1 MSTKETL
8 FLLNYKLITP
18 FSILIVFIALVG
30 SVFAQQY
37 IPGVAEGNYVIYG
50 NFVGIGPG
58 FESFNDYD
66 WLKLEVVNVVDNKV
80 TLLSTGLFKDGN
92 PIPGN
97 GTSTTWNVQTGEE
110 NGIPSTQGPIIA
122 ANLMQGDAVPP
133 LNTYSLNK
141 TEDRTYLGVSR
152 SVNIL
157 DLNIVTPDYESSL
170 NYVYDRASGI
180 LLESNSI
187 IIQSQ
192 PESSTSEYS
201 YSVIE
206 TNIFNAPPVPEFIG
220 IATII
225 AGVIVI
231 LTVLVLKKRIK

>member
-1 MSTKETL
+1 LSEFK
-8 FLLNYKLITP
+8 LLTP
-18 FSILIVFIALVG
+18 FFVLFIFISLG

-37 IPGVAEGNYVIYG
+37 IPGVTEGNYVKYG

-66 WLKLEVVNVVDNKV
+66 WLKLEVVNVVGNEV
-80 TLLSTGLFKDGN
+80 TLISTGLFKDGS

-97 GTSTTWNVQTGEE
+97 GTATVWNIEIGEE
-110 NGIPSTQGPIIA
+110 NGVSSTQGPIIA
-122 ANLMQGDAVPP
+122 ANLMQGDAIPP
-133 LNTYSLNK
+133 PYTYTLNR

-152 SVNIL
+152 GVNIL
-157 DLNIVTPDYESSL
+157 DLEIITPDYESTL

-180 LLESNSI
+180 LLESSSQ
-187 IIQSQ
+187 IIQTQ
-192 PESSTSEYS
+192 PESFTSEYS

-220 IATII
+220 VSVAIVGIIVII
-225 AGVIVI
+225 AI
-231 LTVLVLKKRIK
+231 LVFRKKRTE

>member
-1 MSTKETL
+1 MGDL
-8 FLLNYKLITP
+8 FLLNIKLLTS
-18 FSILIVFIALVG
+18 FSVLFVIVLLMG

-37 IPGVAEGNYVIYG
+37 VTGVAEGNYVMYG
-50 NFVGIGPG
+50 NFVGVGPG

-66 WLKLEVVNVVDNKV
+66 WLKLEVFNVVNNEV
-80 TLLSTGLFKDGN
+80 TLLSTGLFKDGT

-97 GTSTTWNVQTGEE
+97 GTSTIWNLQTGEE
-110 NGIPSTQGPIIA
+110 NGVPSTQGPIIA
-122 ANLMQGDAVPP
+122 ANLMQGDAIPP
-133 LNTYSLNK
+133 PNTYTLNK

-157 DLNIVTPDYESSL
+157 DLKIVTPDYESTL
-170 NYVYDRASGI
+170 NYFYDRASGI
-180 LLESNSI
+180 LLESKSI

-192 PESSTSEYS
+192 PESFTSEYS

-220 IATII
+220 VAIVIAGAMVII
-225 AGVIVI
+225 A
-231 LTVLVLKKRIK
+231 VLMFKKRIK

>member
-1 MSTKETL
+1 MLNFK
-8 FLLNYKLITP
+8 LLTSFFVLVV
-18 FSILIVFIALVG
+18 LVALMG

-37 IPGVAEGNYVIYG
+37 VPGVVEGNYVMYG

-66 WLKLEVVNVVDNKV
+66 WLKLEVVNVVGNEV
-80 TLLSTGLFKDGN
+80 TLLSTGLFKDGS

-97 GTSTTWNVQTGEE
+97 GTLTVWNVETGEE
-110 NGIPSTQGPIIA
+110 NGVPSTQGPIIA
-122 ANLMQGDAVPP
+122 ANLMQGDAIPP
-133 LNTYSLNK
+133 PNTYTLNK

-157 DLNIVTPDYESSL
+157 DLKIVTPDYESNL
-170 NYVYDRASGI
+170 NYVYDGGLGI
-180 LLESNSI
+180 LLESKSI
-187 IIQSQ
+187 IIQTQ
-192 PESSTSEYS
+192 PESFTSEYS

-206 TNIFNAPPVPEFIG
+206 TNIFNAPPIPEFIG
-220 IATII
+220 VATVI

-231 LTVLVLKKRIK
+231 LTVLVFKKRIK